1 MPIFDIFSKR
11 QKKLRGDVPDVYS
24 YGALPGALKTQVVH
38 IMLDALGDA
47 DAYHSSPHYDIGA
60 KAAYKF
66 IVETLCREYGVFGL
80 DKNHPGYRERVYLEE
95 LVDFFLQEKDIERS
109 LDVVELSFLVID
121 SNTRDPR
128 YLGRP
133 NASALADDALQEL
146 NARFREHGIGYC
158 FESGRIV
165 RIDSQF
171 LHSEVVKPVLSL
183 LNGNHYVGAQQE
195 FLKAHEHYRAGRT
208 KEALNE
214 CLKAFEST
222 MKTVCDNRGWS
233 YGPNAT
239 AKKLIE
245 VCFDNELVPEFW
257 KQHFSSLR
265 SLLESGVP
273 TGRNKLSGHGQGTVP
288 TSIPMYLVGF
298 MLHMTA
304 TVIVFMVEAEQH
316 GAGNA

>member
-24 YGALPGALKTQVVH
+24 YGALPDALKAQIVH
-38 IMLDALGDA
+38 IMLDVLGNA
-47 DAYHSSPHYDIGA
+47 QTYRSSLRERTRVKP
-60 KAAYKF
+60 AYKS
-66 IVETLCREYGVFGL
+66 IVDILCREYGVFTL
-80 DKNHPGYRERVYLEE
+80 DKSQSGHRERIYLEE
-95 LVDFFLQEKDIERS
+95 LVNFFLQEQDVERS
-109 LDVVELSFLVID
+109 LDVIELCFSVID
-121 SNTRDPR
+121 QETRNFN
-128 YLGRP
+128 YLHRR
-133 NASALADDALQEL
+133 NASSMADDALQEL

-158 FESGRIV
+158 FENGKII

-171 LHSEVVKPVLSL
+171 IHSEAVKPALLL
-183 LNGNHYVGAQQE
+183 LNEERYSGAQQE
-195 FLKAHEHYRAGRT
+195 FLKAHEHYRAARA

-222 MKTVCDNRGWS
+222 MKTVCDRRGWN
-233 YGPNAT
+233 YEQNAT
-239 AKKLIE
+239 AKKLIDI
-245 VCFDNELVPEFW
+245 CFNNELVPGFW

-273 TGRNKLSGHGQGTVP
+273 TGRNRLSGHGQGTVP

-298 MLHMTA
+298 VLHMTA
-304 TVIVFMVEAEQH
+304 TVIVFIVEAERH